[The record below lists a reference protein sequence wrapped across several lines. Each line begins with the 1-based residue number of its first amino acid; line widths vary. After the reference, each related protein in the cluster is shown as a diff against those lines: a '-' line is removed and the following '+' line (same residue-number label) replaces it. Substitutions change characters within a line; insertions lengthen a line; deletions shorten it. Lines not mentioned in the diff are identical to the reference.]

1 MNLKRRGAVV
11 VSLLLL
17 SSSAAR
23 ADSAD
28 GAVAIGSTVAIGA
41 FAGIACWA
49 MQSEPSEEH
58 GESDAGT
65 AGSESAG
72 IPSTNEFARRGWFAG
87 LQGIY
92 AKGDY
97 AEAEEAALQQALVP
111 FAIRVDAGD
120 GEDSGW
126 GVGGNVGNRCHS
138 RLATEAE
145 VQWMTGFTG
154 DVLAEGQGRISRF
167 FLDVLV
173 GTVNFKAYLLTG
185 RFQPYGLVGIGAM
198 TIDSRIDD
206 VVGNAGSRSTSNT
219 MFAARFGGGI
229 DVYVTKHIVAKA
241 GVDYLMP
248 ISGIRNFEAIIV
260 DAGLEYRF

>member
-1 MNLKRRGAVV
+1 
-11 VSLLLL
+11 
-17 SSSAAR
+17 
-23 ADSAD
+23 
-28 GAVAIGSTVAIGA
+28 
-41 FAGIACWA
+41 
-49 MQSEPSEEH
+49 
-58 GESDAGT
+58 
-65 AGSESAG
+65 
-72 IPSTNEFARRGWFAG
+72 
-87 LQGIY
+87 
-92 AKGDY
+92 
-97 AEAEEAALQQALVP
+97 
-111 FAIRVDAGD
+111 
-120 GEDSGW
+120 
-126 GVGGNVGNRCHS
+126 
-138 RLATEAE
+138 
-145 VQWMTGFTG
+145 MTGFTG

-206 VVGNAGSRSTSNT
+206 VVGNAGSKSTSNT

-248 ISGIRNFEAIIV
+248 ISGIRNFEALIV